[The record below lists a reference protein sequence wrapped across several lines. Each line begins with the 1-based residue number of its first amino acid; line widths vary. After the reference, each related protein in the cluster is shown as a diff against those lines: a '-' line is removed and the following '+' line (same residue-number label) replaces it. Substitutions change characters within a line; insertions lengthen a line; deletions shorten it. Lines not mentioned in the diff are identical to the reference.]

1 MSSRREPIEDD
12 GGTSNIAP
20 YATLTGLLQ
29 FLGLEEAAPVLEGR
43 IQQCLDAAN
52 QSVDAE
58 LAPYLH
64 EDIPLKPG
72 SNMVQLI
79 GNLVIYKALS
89 IYYLT
94 VNHSK
99 EQSEHHMQIYKNLME
114 SLVTMLKAE
123 RNTRTKT
130 ALVAA
135 EDPLQ
140 DRVQLPSQRDA
151 FILD

>member
-20 YATLTGLLQ
+20 YATLTRLKA
-29 FLGLEEAAPVLEGR
+29 FLGLEEVTPVLEGR

-58 LAPYLH
+58 LSPYLN
-64 EDIPLKPG
+64 EDIPLRPG
-72 SNMVQLI
+72 SNMVQLL
-79 GNLVIYKALS
+79 GNAVLYKALS

-94 VNHSK
+94 VNHNQ
-99 EQSEHHMQIYKNLME
+99 EQSERHMQIYQNLME

-123 RNTRTKT
+123 RNTRTRT